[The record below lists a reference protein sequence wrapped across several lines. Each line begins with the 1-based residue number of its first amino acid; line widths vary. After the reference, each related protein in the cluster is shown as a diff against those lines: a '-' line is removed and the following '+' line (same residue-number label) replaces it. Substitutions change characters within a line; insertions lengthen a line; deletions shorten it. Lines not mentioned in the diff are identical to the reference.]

1 MEFVFPR
8 NLQVDSLQ
16 LTFLHKYFPRFLL
29 RFVVFYKRFANILG
43 TSIFQSIY
51 NQPLLAFVVASKYS
65 FPKKLQHIFR
75 AGDYSLRKTKM
86 RNVSNG
92 KLIVLKSENIYV
104 LLNIKYTA
112 IICSKTRPTSLLY
125 VEQKHIENSIK
136 RHNIELF

>member
-16 LTFLHKYFPRFLL
+16 LTFLYKYFPRFLL

-125 VEQKHIENSIK
+125 VEQKHIQNSIK

>member
-125 VEQKHIENSIK
+125 VEQKHIQNSIK

>member
-125 VEQKHIENSIK
+125 VEQKHIQNSIK
-136 RHNIELF
+136 RQNIELF